1 MKRRKPAEIEAR
13 SSIEL
18 DTLEKHFDEFS
29 VFAGEWFLVKG
40 EHLLAHSRDYREIR
54 AEIEKLG
61 LTDCLVHYVPTVAGR
76 DFALI

>member
-1 MKRRKPAEIEAR
+1 MKRTKPTEIEAR

-29 VFAGEWFLVKG
+29 VFAGEWLLVKG
-40 EHLLAHSRDYREIR
+40 EQLLAHARDYREIMD
-54 AEIEKLG
+54 EIQKLG
-61 LTDCLVHYVPTVAGR
+61 LTDCLVHYVPAVAER